1 MKEEYDFSKGVHG
14 QFFHPDQNVKTLFA
28 ERAKCFKRIRDKGL
42 FWSYAPDIT
51 YDESKDNL
59 LCETVLKY
67 GDIDDIR
74 YLFALYGESK
84 VREVWERD
92 VKPDARFK
100 RLNYF
105 IARVFFHLDVEA
117 SDFENLQHE
126 RLTKFGLLAD

>member
-1 MKEEYDFSKGVHG
+1 MSITK
-14 QFFHPDQNVKTLFA
+14 QLFF
-28 ERAKCFKRIRDKGL
+28 ERIRARGL
-42 FWSYAPDIT
+42 FWSYAPTII
-51 YDESKDNL
+51 YDKAKDNL

-74 YLFALYGESK
+74 SLLALYGEGK

-92 VKPDARFK
+92 VKSDARFK

-105 IARVFFHLDVEA
+105 IARIFFHLDVEA

-126 RLTKFGLLAD
+126 RLAKFRQLAG

>member
-1 MKEEYDFSKGVHG
+1 MSSAKHI
-14 QFFHPDQNVKTLFA
+14 FFEH
-28 ERAKCFKRIRDKGL
+28 IRNKGL

-67 GDIDDIR
+67 ADIDDIR
-74 YLFALYGESK
+74 ALLALYGESK
-84 VREVWERD
+84 VWEVWERD

-105 IARVFFHLDVEA
+105 LARVFFHLDVEA
-117 SDFENLQHE
+117 SDFENMQHE
-126 RLTKFGLLAD
+126 RLAKFRLLAG

>member
-1 MKEEYDFSKGVHG
+1 MITETAIKGI
-14 QFFHPDQNVKTLFA
+14 FF
-28 ERAKCFKRIRDKGL
+28 ERMRARGL

-74 YLFALYGESK
+74 HLLALYDENK

-126 RLTKFGLLAD
+126 RLAKFRLLAG

>member
-1 MKEEYDFSKGVHG
+1 MTTETAAIKHL
-14 QFFHPDQNVKTLFA
+14 FF
-28 ERAKCFKRIRDKGL
+28 ERMRNKGL

-51 YDESKDNL
+51 YDAGKDNL

-74 YLFALYGESK
+74 YLLALYGESK

-105 IARVFFHLDVEA
+105 LARVFFHLDVEA

-126 RLTKFGLLAD
+126 RLTQFRLLAG

>member
-1 MKEEYDFSKGVHG
+1 MKDEHDYFTAKVA
-14 QFFHPDQNVKTLFA
+14 LF
-28 ERAKCFKRIRDKGL
+28 EHIQKKGL

-51 YDESKDNL
+51 YDEGKDNL

-67 GDIDDIR
+67 ADIDDIR
-74 YLFALYGESK
+74 TLVALYGENR

-105 IARVFFHLDVEA
+105 LARVFFHLDVEA

-126 RLTKFGLLAD
+126 RLTKFRLLAG